1 MGIVKEYSA
10 KLHIGILEAV
20 IIVFIV
26 LVWLC
31 GIYEAYFL
39 TKLQMRVYKED
50 VSMWDWI
57 PNVALIILGSFS
69 AMTLPQFIK
78 SFKSKVSYGGVEI
91 VPLEI
96 TLVLMLIGF
105 SVLVPC
111 LMYFRCVEVLDVC
124 LAKKIVDTH
133 QYNLRLN
140 TIESTIMLNAI
151 ADVLLG
157 LWSLY
162 EIDVH
167 NNNLKTIGYGKYK
180 KGKSK
185 SKTDDTPKP
194 EDKKEEPKPSTD
206 LVPVKK

>member
-20 IIVFIV
+20 IIVFIL

-50 VSMWDWI
+50 ISIWDWI

-69 AMTLPQFIK
+69 AMVVPQFIK
-78 SFKSKVSYGGVEI
+78 SFKSKFSYGGAEI

-96 TLVLMLIGF
+96 TLVIMLIGF
-105 SVLVPC
+105 SILVPY

-157 LWSLY
+157 VWSLY

-167 NNNLKTIGYGKYK
+167 NNSLKTIVYGKYK
-180 KGKSK
+180 KSK
-185 SKTDDTPKP
+185 PKP
-194 EDKKEEPKPSTD
+194 ENKKEDKKEEPEPKPSTD